1 MQIFKLPYNCAH
13 FTLARSCSKSFKLGF
28 SSIWTEKFQMYK
40 LDLEKAEEPEIK
52 YQHLLDHRK
61 SKPIPAKHQSL
72 LHWLHES
79 LWLCGSQQTR
89 KFWKRWEYQATIPAS
104 WQICM
109 QVKKQ
114 ELELDVKQWTGSK
127 LGKEY
132 LSAAYCHPAYLT
144 SMQNTSCEMPNWM
157 NHKLESRL
165 PGDISTTLNM
175 QIIPL

>member
-1 MQIFKLPYNCAH
+1 
-13 FTLARSCSKSFKLGF
+13 
-28 SSIWTEKFQMYK
+28 MYK

-144 SMQNTSCEMPNWM
+144 SMQNKQRENIQPWSTPFPIWNLSVPCPVLIVASWPAYRFLRRQV
-157 NHKLESRL
+157 KW
-165 PGDISTTLNM
+165 PGIPISFRIFHSLLRSTQWKAWHN
-175 QIIPL
+175 Q